1 MSLLN
6 ILNDDNDEH
15 DQPIKQSLYYS
26 DNDFIATLSN
36 SNNPVAILSLNCQ
49 SISSKFDDILIL
61 VEKVYQRNQNIDILC
76 IQESWLGEHS
86 HYSQYNIDG
95 YDMYYQSSVCSSH
108 TGLIIYVRSEYQVK
122 QLNLRNSSVL
132 WESLFLE
139 VTLADGKKIIIGD
152 IYRAPKEEV
161 NIITT
166 FIVELSHIS
175 TLLNRMKLPVYL
187 CGDYNINLLKM
198 HEKNSY
204 EEFFETML
212 VHSYLPNIT
221 LPTRLTDTSNT
232 LIDNVFANSAKFE
245 AVSGILINNISD
257 HQAIFTIITIPR
269 ERVIIH
275 TNISSN
281 NQTTY
286 TVKKLSS
293 GTKPKAIFTPP
304 NRKLDIDMFCED
316 VRINLVANTDNSF
329 DESDNYKGLV
339 KSIGDAQKKQIDSKR
354 FKYNK
359 YRHKKC
365 KWITFGL
372 LKSIEFRDNLYRE
385 LKKTPIDRDDYRNKK
400 INLRTYNRIINRSK
414 TYLKKRYYAE
424 KFHLFK
430 NNIKLTWRLIN
441 EVLENNPNKSISTKF
456 NINDKCITDQQEIGN
471 HFNSFFASIGTK
483 ISQQIKNHDQI
494 DHRQYLINRPVTTFH
509 FHEITTQDVM
519 CIISKLPNKKSTGY
533 DEISTETV
541 KILSAVISPTLSLI
555 INKCILNGTVPD
567 EMKVSKIKPLF
578 KKGDV
583 TLLNNYRPISLL
595 PCVSKIFERVLFN
608 QLYEYFER
616 NDLLTQH
623 QYGFRKNHST
633 EFAAMEL
640 IDRVAN
646 LLELGKIPFNLY
658 IDLSKAFD
666 VLNHDILLSKLEF
679 YGLNE
684 LTIKLIKNYLSNRS
698 QFCQYY
704 DASSDIVRTNIGVPQ
719 GSILGPLLFSI
730 YINDLVNTSDKF
742 NFLMYADDTTLTGS
756 VEDFLNGHSNESTE
770 DIITKELIK
779 ISTWMEVNKLLINES
794 KTKIMFFYMSPKCI
808 DALTIRMNGVEI
820 EVVDD
825 FNFLGITINKSLNW
839 KSHVNVSCNKVLK
852 YIAVIHR
859 TKKYLPFSVLQTMYK
874 SLILPIIYYG
884 LLLWGPHC
892 ERLFLLQKRI
902 MRVITNSKYIAHTDP
917 IFKTLNLLKL
927 PDLYRLQLYKLYYKI
942 KKQTVPAYFRHILT
956 EVVNPYN
963 TRNTFFKYPIARH
976 EYTRK
981 TCLYQVINYVNYPP
995 NNPLMKLRTDMS
1007 DTHSITGFALYHKN
1021 RTLESYS
1028 LHCRI
1033 IDCYVCRVCQ

>member
-1 MSLLN
+1 MLLN

-122 QLNLRNSSVL
+122 QLNIRNSSVL

-139 VTLADGKKIIIGD
+139 VTLTDGKKIIIGD

-166 FIVELSHIS
+166 FIVELSHIL

-257 HQAIFTIITIPR
+257 HQAIFTIITITR

-359 YRHKKC
+359 YRLKKC

-424 KFHLFK
+424 KFHQLK

-441 EVLENNPNKSISTKF
+441 EVLGNNPNKNISTKF
-456 NINDKCITDQQEIGN
+456 NINDKCITDQQEIAN

-483 ISQQIKNHDQI
+483 ISQQTKTHDQI

-509 FHEITTQDVM
+509 FHEITTQDIK

-533 DEISTETV
+533 DEISTETI

-567 EMKVSKIKPLF
+567 EMKVSKIKP
-578 KKGDV
+578 
-583 TLLNNYRPISLL
+583 
-595 PCVSKIFERVLFN
+595 
-608 QLYEYFER
+608 
-616 NDLLTQH
+616 
-623 QYGFRKNHST
+623 
-633 EFAAMEL
+633 
-640 IDRVAN
+640 
-646 LLELGKIPFNLY
+646 
-658 IDLSKAFD
+658 
-666 VLNHDILLSKLEF
+666 
-679 YGLNE
+679 
-684 LTIKLIKNYLSNRS
+684 S
-698 QFCQYY
+698 Q
-704 DASSDIVRTNIGVPQ
+704 
-719 GSILGPLLFSI
+719 
-730 YINDLVNTSDKF
+730 
-742 NFLMYADDTTLTGS
+742 
-756 VEDFLNGHSNESTE
+756 E
-770 DIITKELIK
+770 
-779 ISTWMEVNKLLINES
+779 
-794 KTKIMFFYMSPKCI
+794 
-808 DALTIRMNGVEI
+808 TIR
-820 EVVDD
+820 D
-825 FNFLGITINKSLNW
+825 
-839 KSHVNVSCNKVLK
+839 
-852 YIAVIHR
+852 
-859 TKKYLPFSVLQTMYK
+859 
-874 SLILPIIYYG
+874 
-884 LLLWGPHC
+884 
-892 ERLFLLQKRI
+892 
-902 MRVITNSKYIAHTDP
+902 
-917 IFKTLNLLKL
+917 
-927 PDLYRLQLYKLYYKI
+927 
-942 KKQTVPAYFRHILT
+942 
-956 EVVNPYN
+956 
-963 TRNTFFKYPIARH
+963 
-976 EYTRK
+976 
-981 TCLYQVINYVNYPP
+981 
-995 NNPLMKLRTDMS
+995 
-1007 DTHSITGFALYHKN
+1007 
-1021 RTLESYS
+1021 
-1028 LHCRI
+1028 
-1033 IDCYVCRVCQ
+1033 

>member
-1 MSLLN
+1 M
-6 ILNDDNDEH
+6 NDDNDEH
-15 DQPIKQSLYYS
+15 DQPIMQSLYYS

-139 VTLADGKKIIIGD
+139 VTLTDGKKIIIGD

-166 FIVELSHIS
+166 FIVELSHIL

-198 HEKNSY
+198 HEKNLY

-424 KFHLFK
+424 KFHQLK

-441 EVLENNPNKSISTKF
+441 EVLGNNPNKSISTKF
-456 NINDKCITDQQEIGN
+456 NINDKCITDQQEIAN

-483 ISQQIKNHDQI
+483 ISQQIKTHDQI

-509 FHEITTQDVM
+509 FHEITKQDVM
-519 CIISKLPNKKSTGY
+519 CIISKLQIKKAQDT
-533 DEISTETV
+533 
-541 KILSAVISPTLSLI
+541 
-555 INKCILNGTVPD
+555 
-567 EMKVSKIKPLF
+567 MKF
-578 KKGDV
+578 
-583 TLLNNYRPISLL
+583 
-595 PCVSKIFERVLFN
+595 
-608 QLYEYFER
+608 
-616 NDLLTQH
+616 
-623 QYGFRKNHST
+623 
-633 EFAAMEL
+633 
-640 IDRVAN
+640 
-646 LLELGKIPFNLY
+646 
-658 IDLSKAFD
+658 
-666 VLNHDILLSKLEF
+666 
-679 YGLNE
+679 
-684 LTIKLIKNYLSNRS
+684 
-698 QFCQYY
+698 
-704 DASSDIVRTNIGVPQ
+704 
-719 GSILGPLLFSI
+719 
-730 YINDLVNTSDKF
+730 
-742 NFLMYADDTTLTGS
+742 
-756 VEDFLNGHSNESTE
+756 
-770 DIITKELIK
+770 
-779 ISTWMEVNKLLINES
+779 
-794 KTKIMFFYMSPKCI
+794 
-808 DALTIRMNGVEI
+808 
-820 EVVDD
+820 
-825 FNFLGITINKSLNW
+825 
-839 KSHVNVSCNKVLK
+839 
-852 YIAVIHR
+852 
-859 TKKYLPFSVLQTMYK
+859 
-874 SLILPIIYYG
+874 
-884 LLLWGPHC
+884 
-892 ERLFLLQKRI
+892 LQKP
-902 MRVITNSKYIAHTDP
+902 SKYC
-917 IFKTLNLLKL
+917 
-927 PDLYRLQLYKLYYKI
+927 QL
-942 KKQTVPAYFRHILT
+942 
-956 EVVNPYN
+956 
-963 TRNTFFKYPIARH
+963 
-976 EYTRK
+976 
-981 TCLYQVINYVNYPP
+981 
-995 NNPLMKLRTDMS
+995 
-1007 DTHSITGFALYHKN
+1007 
-1021 RTLESYS
+1021 
-1028 LHCRI
+1028 
-1033 IDCYVCRVCQ
+1033 

>member
-1 MSLLN
+1 M
-6 ILNDDNDEH
+6 NDDNGEH

-49 SISSKFDDILIL
+49 SISSKFDDILIP
-61 VEKVYQRNQNIDILC
+61 VEKVYQQNQNIDILC
-76 IQESWLGEHS
+76 IQESWLGEHL

-132 WESLFLE
+132 WESLFIE

-152 IYRAPKEEV
+152 IYRAPREEV

-166 FIVELSHIS
+166 FIVELSHIL
-175 TLLNRMKLPVYL
+175 TLLNRMTLLVYL

-204 EEFFETML
+204 EIFFETML

-221 LPTRLTDTSNT
+221 LPTGLTDTSNT

-286 TVKKLSS
+286 TQKKLSS
-293 GTKPKAIFTPP
+293 ETKLKAIFTPP

-316 VRINLVANTDNSF
+316 VRINLVANTDNTF

-339 KSIGDAQKKQIDSKR
+339 KSIGDTQKNQIDSKR

-400 INLRTYNRIINRSK
+400 INLRIYNWIINRSK

-424 KFHLFK
+424 KFHQLK

-441 EVLENNPNKSISTKF
+441 EVLGNNPNKSISTKF
-456 NINDKCITDQQEIGN
+456 NINDKCITDQQEIAN
-471 HFNSFFASIGTK
+471 HFISFFASIGTK
-483 ISQQIKNHDQI
+483 ISQQINNHDQI
-494 DHRQYLINRPVTTFH
+494 DYRQYLISRPVTTFH

-533 DEISTETV
+533 DEISTETI

-567 EMKVSKIKPLF
+567 EMKVSKIKHLF
-578 KKGDV
+578 KNGDV
-583 TLLNNYRPISLL
+583 TLLNNYGPISLL

-608 QLYEYFER
+608 QLYEYFDR

-623 QYGFRKNHST
+623 QYGFCKNHST

-646 LLELGKIPFNLY
+646 LLELGKITFNLY

-679 YGLNE
+679 Y
-684 LTIKLIKNYLSNRS
+684 
-698 QFCQYY
+698 
-704 DASSDIVRTNIGVPQ
+704 V
-719 GSILGPLLFSI
+719 
-730 YINDLVNTSDKF
+730 
-742 NFLMYADDTTLTGS
+742 
-756 VEDFLNGHSNESTE
+756 
-770 DIITKELIK
+770 
-779 ISTWMEVNKLLINES
+779 
-794 KTKIMFFYMSPKCI
+794 
-808 DALTIRMNGVEI
+808 
-820 EVVDD
+820 
-825 FNFLGITINKSLNW
+825 
-839 KSHVNVSCNKVLK
+839 
-852 YIAVIHR
+852 
-859 TKKYLPFSVLQTMYK
+859 
-874 SLILPIIYYG
+874 
-884 LLLWGPHC
+884 
-892 ERLFLLQKRI
+892 
-902 MRVITNSKYIAHTDP
+902 
-917 IFKTLNLLKL
+917 
-927 PDLYRLQLYKLYYKI
+927 
-942 KKQTVPAYFRHILT
+942 
-956 EVVNPYN
+956 
-963 TRNTFFKYPIARH
+963 
-976 EYTRK
+976 
-981 TCLYQVINYVNYPP
+981 
-995 NNPLMKLRTDMS
+995 
-1007 DTHSITGFALYHKN
+1007 
-1021 RTLESYS
+1021 
-1028 LHCRI
+1028 
-1033 IDCYVCRVCQ
+1033 

>member
-1 MSLLN
+1 M
-6 ILNDDNDEH
+6 NDDNDEH

-152 IYRAPKEEV
+152 IYRAPREEV

-166 FIVELSHIS
+166 FIVELSHIL

-221 LPTRLTDTSNT
+221 LPTRRTDTSNT

-293 GTKPKAIFTPP
+293 GTKPKTIFTPP

-316 VRINLVANTDNSF
+316 VRINLVANTDNTF

-354 FKYNK
+354 FKYK
-359 YRHKKC
+359 HKKC

-424 KFHLFK
+424 KFHQLK

-441 EVLENNPNKSISTKF
+441 EVLGNNPNKSISTKF
-456 NINDKCITDQQEIGN
+456 NINDKCITDQQEIAN

-533 DEISTETV
+533 DEISTETI
-541 KILSAVISPTLSLI
+541 KILSAV
-555 INKCILNGTVPD
+555 K
-567 EMKVSKIKPLF
+567 
-578 KKGDV
+578 
-583 TLLNNYRPISLL
+583 
-595 PCVSKIFERVLFN
+595 
-608 QLYEYFER
+608 
-616 NDLLTQH
+616 
-623 QYGFRKNHST
+623 
-633 EFAAMEL
+633 
-640 IDRVAN
+640 
-646 LLELGKIPFNLY
+646 
-658 IDLSKAFD
+658 
-666 VLNHDILLSKLEF
+666 
-679 YGLNE
+679 
-684 LTIKLIKNYLSNRS
+684 
-698 QFCQYY
+698 
-704 DASSDIVRTNIGVPQ
+704 
-719 GSILGPLLFSI
+719 
-730 YINDLVNTSDKF
+730 
-742 NFLMYADDTTLTGS
+742 
-756 VEDFLNGHSNESTE
+756 
-770 DIITKELIK
+770 
-779 ISTWMEVNKLLINES
+779 
-794 KTKIMFFYMSPKCI
+794 
-808 DALTIRMNGVEI
+808 
-820 EVVDD
+820 
-825 FNFLGITINKSLNW
+825 
-839 KSHVNVSCNKVLK
+839 
-852 YIAVIHR
+852 
-859 TKKYLPFSVLQTMYK
+859 
-874 SLILPIIYYG
+874 
-884 LLLWGPHC
+884 
-892 ERLFLLQKRI
+892 
-902 MRVITNSKYIAHTDP
+902 
-917 IFKTLNLLKL
+917 
-927 PDLYRLQLYKLYYKI
+927 
-942 KKQTVPAYFRHILT
+942 
-956 EVVNPYN
+956 
-963 TRNTFFKYPIARH
+963 
-976 EYTRK
+976 
-981 TCLYQVINYVNYPP
+981 
-995 NNPLMKLRTDMS
+995 
-1007 DTHSITGFALYHKN
+1007 
-1021 RTLESYS
+1021 
-1028 LHCRI
+1028 
-1033 IDCYVCRVCQ
+1033 

>member
-1 MSLLN
+1 M
-6 ILNDDNDEH
+6 NDDNDEH

-152 IYRAPKEEV
+152 IYRAPREEV

-166 FIVELSHIS
+166 FIVELSHIL

-316 VRINLVANTDNSF
+316 VRINLVANTDNTF

-359 YRHKKC
+359 YKHKKC

-424 KFHLFK
+424 KFH
-430 NNIKLTWRLIN
+430 
-441 EVLENNPNKSISTKF
+441 
-456 NINDKCITDQQEIGN
+456 Q
-471 HFNSFFASIGTK
+471 A
-483 ISQQIKNHDQI
+483 
-494 DHRQYLINRPVTTFH
+494 
-509 FHEITTQDVM
+509 
-519 CIISKLPNKKSTGY
+519 
-533 DEISTETV
+533 
-541 KILSAVISPTLSLI
+541 
-555 INKCILNGTVPD
+555 
-567 EMKVSKIKPLF
+567 
-578 KKGDV
+578 
-583 TLLNNYRPISLL
+583 
-595 PCVSKIFERVLFN
+595 
-608 QLYEYFER
+608 
-616 NDLLTQH
+616 
-623 QYGFRKNHST
+623 
-633 EFAAMEL
+633 
-640 IDRVAN
+640 
-646 LLELGKIPFNLY
+646 
-658 IDLSKAFD
+658 
-666 VLNHDILLSKLEF
+666 
-679 YGLNE
+679 
-684 LTIKLIKNYLSNRS
+684 
-698 QFCQYY
+698 
-704 DASSDIVRTNIGVPQ
+704 
-719 GSILGPLLFSI
+719 
-730 YINDLVNTSDKF
+730 
-742 NFLMYADDTTLTGS
+742 
-756 VEDFLNGHSNESTE
+756 
-770 DIITKELIK
+770 
-779 ISTWMEVNKLLINES
+779 
-794 KTKIMFFYMSPKCI
+794 
-808 DALTIRMNGVEI
+808 
-820 EVVDD
+820 
-825 FNFLGITINKSLNW
+825 
-839 KSHVNVSCNKVLK
+839 
-852 YIAVIHR
+852 
-859 TKKYLPFSVLQTMYK
+859 
-874 SLILPIIYYG
+874 
-884 LLLWGPHC
+884 
-892 ERLFLLQKRI
+892 
-902 MRVITNSKYIAHTDP
+902 
-917 IFKTLNLLKL
+917 
-927 PDLYRLQLYKLYYKI
+927 
-942 KKQTVPAYFRHILT
+942 
-956 EVVNPYN
+956 
-963 TRNTFFKYPIARH
+963 
-976 EYTRK
+976 
-981 TCLYQVINYVNYPP
+981 
-995 NNPLMKLRTDMS
+995 
-1007 DTHSITGFALYHKN
+1007 
-1021 RTLESYS
+1021 
-1028 LHCRI
+1028 
-1033 IDCYVCRVCQ
+1033 

>member
-1 MSLLN
+1 M
-6 ILNDDNDEH
+6 NDDNDEH

-152 IYRAPKEEV
+152 IYRAPREEV

-166 FIVELSHIS
+166 FIVELSHIL

-232 LIDNVFANSAKFE
+232 LI
-245 AVSGILINNISD
+245 NNISD

-293 GTKPKAIFTPP
+293 GTKPKTIFTPP

-316 VRINLVANTDNSF
+316 VRINLVANTDNTF

-359 YRHKKC
+359 YKHKKC

-424 KFHLFK
+424 KFHQLK

-441 EVLENNPNKSISTKF
+441 EVLGNNPNKSISTKF
-456 NINDKCITDQQEIGN
+456 NINDKCITDQQEIAN

-533 DEISTETV
+533 DEISTETI

-608 QLYEYFER
+608 QLYEYFDR

-666 VLNHDILLSKLEF
+666 VLNHDILLSKLQF

-794 KTKIMFFYMSPKCI
+794 KTKIMFFYMPPKCI

-995 NNPLMKLRTDMS
+995 SNPLMKLRTDMS

>member
-1 MSLLN
+1 MLRLLMYLKSIFN
-6 ILNDDNDEH
+6 KIAKILFFTTILTTFYFEIAVKW
-15 DQPIKQSLYYS
+15 IKLR
-26 DNDFIATLSN
+26 NLE
-36 SNNPVAILSLNCQ
+36 
-49 SISSKFDDILIL
+49 KF
-61 VEKVYQRNQNIDILC
+61 
-76 IQESWLGEHS
+76 
-86 HYSQYNIDG
+86 
-95 YDMYYQSSVCSSH
+95 
-108 TGLIIYVRSEYQVK
+108 QVK

-152 IYRAPKEEV
+152 IYRAPREEV

-166 FIVELSHIS
+166 FIVELSHIL
-175 TLLNRMKLPVYL
+175 TLLNRIKLPVYL

-316 VRINLVANTDNSF
+316 VRINLVANTDNTF

-359 YRHKKC
+359 YKHKKC

-424 KFHLFK
+424 KFHQLK

-441 EVLENNPNKSISTKF
+441 EVLGNNPNKSISTKF
-456 NINDKCITDQQEIGN
+456 NINDKCITDQQEIAN

-533 DEISTETV
+533 DEISTETI

-608 QLYEYFER
+608 QLYEYFDR

-623 QYGFRKNHST
+623 QYRFRKNHST

-794 KTKIMFFYMSPKCI
+794 KTKIMFFYMPPKCI

-995 NNPLMKLRTDMS
+995 SNPLMKLRTDMS

-1021 RTLESYS
+1021 QTLESYS

>member
-1 MSLLN
+1 M
-6 ILNDDNDEH
+6 NDDNDEH
-15 DQPIKQSLYYS
+15 DQPIMQSLYYS

-61 VEKVYQRNQNIDILC
+61 LEKVYQRNQNIDILC

-166 FIVELSHIS
+166 FIVELSRI
-175 TLLNRMKLPVYL
+175 KLPVYL

-269 ERVIIH
+269 ERAIIH

-372 LKSIEFRDNLYRE
+372 LKLIEFRDNLYRE

-424 KFHLFK
+424 KFHQLK

-441 EVLENNPNKSISTKF
+441 EVLGNNPNKSISTKF
-456 NINDKCITDQQEIGN
+456 NINDKCITDQQEIAN

-483 ISQQIKNHDQI
+483 ISQQIKTHDQI
-494 DHRQYLINRPVTTFH
+494 YHRQYLINRPVTTFH
-509 FHEITTQDVM
+509 FHEITKQDVM

-533 DEISTETV
+533 DEISTETI

-684 LTIKLIKNYLSNRS
+684 LTIKFIKNYLSNKS

-779 ISTWMEVNKLLINES
+779 ISTWMEVN
-794 KTKIMFFYMSPKCI
+794 T
-808 DALTIRMNGVEI
+808 
-820 EVVDD
+820 VVY
-825 FNFLGITINKSLNW
+825 T
-839 KSHVNVSCNKVLK
+839 
-852 YIAVIHR
+852 
-859 TKKYLPFSVLQTMYK
+859 
-874 SLILPIIYYG
+874 
-884 LLLWGPHC
+884 
-892 ERLFLLQKRI
+892 
-902 MRVITNSKYIAHTDP
+902 
-917 IFKTLNLLKL
+917 
-927 PDLYRLQLYKLYYKI
+927 
-942 KKQTVPAYFRHILT
+942 
-956 EVVNPYN
+956 
-963 TRNTFFKYPIARH
+963 TF
-976 EYTRK
+976 
-981 TCLYQVINYVNYPP
+981 
-995 NNPLMKLRTDMS
+995 
-1007 DTHSITGFALYHKN
+1007 
-1021 RTLESYS
+1021 
-1028 LHCRI
+1028 
-1033 IDCYVCRVCQ
+1033 

>member
-1 MSLLN
+1 M
-6 ILNDDNDEH
+6 NDDNDEH
-15 DQPIKQSLYYS
+15 DQPIMQSLYYS

-76 IQESWLGEHS
+76 IQESWLDEHS

-139 VTLADGKKIIIGD
+139 VILTDGKKIIIGD

-166 FIVELSHIS
+166 FIVELSHIL
-175 TLLNRMKLPVYL
+175 TLG
-187 CGDYNINLLKM
+187 GDYNINLLKM

-221 LPTRLTDTSNT
+221 LPTRLIDTSNT

-257 HQAIFTIITIPR
+257 HQANFTIITIPR

-400 INLRTYNRIINRSK
+400 INLCTYNRIINRSK
-414 TYLKKRYYAE
+414 TYLKKWYYAE
-424 KFHLFK
+424 KFHQLK

-441 EVLENNPNKSISTKF
+441 EVLGNNPNKSISTKF
-456 NINDKCITDQQEIGN
+456 NINDKCITDQQEIAN

-483 ISQQIKNHDQI
+483 ISQQIKTHDQI
-494 DHRQYLINRPVTTFH
+494 DHREYLINRPVTTFH
-509 FHEITTQDVM
+509 FHEITKQDVM

-533 DEISTETV
+533 DEISTETI

-623 QYGFRKNHST
+623 QYGFCKNHST

-684 LTIKLIKNYLSNRS
+684 LTIKLI
-698 QFCQYY
+698 
-704 DASSDIVRTNIGVPQ
+704 
-719 GSILGPLLFSI
+719 
-730 YINDLVNTSDKF
+730 
-742 NFLMYADDTTLTGS
+742 
-756 VEDFLNGHSNESTE
+756 
-770 DIITKELIK
+770 
-779 ISTWMEVNKLLINES
+779 
-794 KTKIMFFYMSPKCI
+794 
-808 DALTIRMNGVEI
+808 
-820 EVVDD
+820 
-825 FNFLGITINKSLNW
+825 
-839 KSHVNVSCNKVLK
+839 
-852 YIAVIHR
+852 
-859 TKKYLPFSVLQTMYK
+859 
-874 SLILPIIYYG
+874 
-884 LLLWGPHC
+884 
-892 ERLFLLQKRI
+892 
-902 MRVITNSKYIAHTDP
+902 
-917 IFKTLNLLKL
+917 
-927 PDLYRLQLYKLYYKI
+927 
-942 KKQTVPAYFRHILT
+942 
-956 EVVNPYN
+956 
-963 TRNTFFKYPIARH
+963 
-976 EYTRK
+976 
-981 TCLYQVINYVNYPP
+981 
-995 NNPLMKLRTDMS
+995 
-1007 DTHSITGFALYHKN
+1007 
-1021 RTLESYS
+1021 
-1028 LHCRI
+1028 
-1033 IDCYVCRVCQ
+1033 

>member
-1 MSLLN
+1 
-6 ILNDDNDEH
+6 
-15 DQPIKQSLYYS
+15 
-26 DNDFIATLSN
+26 
-36 SNNPVAILSLNCQ
+36 
-49 SISSKFDDILIL
+49 
-61 VEKVYQRNQNIDILC
+61 
-76 IQESWLGEHS
+76 
-86 HYSQYNIDG
+86 
-95 YDMYYQSSVCSSH
+95 
-108 TGLIIYVRSEYQVK
+108 
-122 QLNLRNSSVL
+122 
-132 WESLFLE
+132 
-139 VTLADGKKIIIGD
+139 
-152 IYRAPKEEV
+152 
-161 NIITT
+161 
-166 FIVELSHIS
+166 
-175 TLLNRMKLPVYL
+175 
-187 CGDYNINLLKM
+187 
-198 HEKNSY
+198 
-204 EEFFETML
+204 ML

-275 TNISSN
+275 TYISSN

-293 GTKPKAIFTPP
+293 GTKPKTIFTPP

-316 VRINLVANTDNSF
+316 VRINLVANTDNTF

-354 FKYNK
+354 FKYSK
-359 YRHKKC
+359 YKHKKC

-424 KFHLFK
+424 KFHQLK
-430 NNIKLTWRLIN
+430 NTIKLTWRLIN
-441 EVLENNPNKSISTKF
+441 EVLGNNPNKSISTKF
-456 NINDKCITDQQEIGN
+456 NINDDCITDQQEIAN

-533 DEISTETV
+533 DEISTETI

-567 EMKVSKIKPLF
+567 EMNVSKIKPLF

-608 QLYEYFER
+608 QLYEYFDR

-658 IDLSKAFD
+658 IDLSKAFN
-666 VLNHDILLSKLEF
+666 VLNHDTLLSKLEF

-794 KTKIMFFYMSPKCI
+794 KTKIMFFYMPPKCI

-902 MRVITNSKYIAHTDP
+902 MRAITNSKYIAHTDP

-927 PDLYRLQLYKLYYKI
+927 PDLYRLQLYK
-942 KKQTVPAYFRHILT
+942 HILQNKET
-956 EVVNPYN
+956 NC
-963 TRNTFFKYPIARH
+963 T
-976 EYTRK
+976 
-981 TCLYQVINYVNYPP
+981 
-995 NNPLMKLRTDMS
+995 
-1007 DTHSITGFALYHKN
+1007 SIFQTYFN
-1021 RTLESYS
+1021 
-1028 LHCRI
+1028 
-1033 IDCYVCRVCQ
+1033 

>member
-1 MSLLN
+1 M
-6 ILNDDNDEH
+6 NDDNDEH

-61 VEKVYQRNQNIDILC
+61 VEKVYQRNQNIDMLC

-152 IYRAPKEEV
+152 IYRAPREEV

-166 FIVELSHIS
+166 FIVELSHIW
-175 TLLNRMKLPVYL
+175 TLLNRMKLPVDL

-204 EEFFETML
+204 KEFFETML

-232 LIDNVFANSAKFE
+232 LVDNVFANSAKFE

-316 VRINLVANTDNSF
+316 VRINLVANTDNTF

-359 YRHKKC
+359 YKHKKC

-385 LKKTPIDRDDYRNKK
+385 LKKTPIDRDNYRNKK
-400 INLRTYNRIINRSK
+400 INLRTYNLIINHSK

-424 KFHLFK
+424 KFHQFK

-441 EVLENNPNKSISTKF
+441 EVLGNNPNKSISTKF
-456 NINDKCITDQQEIGN
+456 NINDKCITDQQEIAN

-533 DEISTETV
+533 DEISTETI

-555 INKCILNGTVPD
+555 INK
-567 EMKVSKIKPLF
+567 
-578 KKGDV
+578 
-583 TLLNNYRPISLL
+583 
-595 PCVSKIFERVLFN
+595 
-608 QLYEYFER
+608 
-616 NDLLTQH
+616 
-623 QYGFRKNHST
+623 
-633 EFAAMEL
+633 
-640 IDRVAN
+640 
-646 LLELGKIPFNLY
+646 
-658 IDLSKAFD
+658 
-666 VLNHDILLSKLEF
+666 
-679 YGLNE
+679 
-684 LTIKLIKNYLSNRS
+684 
-698 QFCQYY
+698 
-704 DASSDIVRTNIGVPQ
+704 
-719 GSILGPLLFSI
+719 
-730 YINDLVNTSDKF
+730 
-742 NFLMYADDTTLTGS
+742 
-756 VEDFLNGHSNESTE
+756 
-770 DIITKELIK
+770 
-779 ISTWMEVNKLLINES
+779 
-794 KTKIMFFYMSPKCI
+794 
-808 DALTIRMNGVEI
+808 
-820 EVVDD
+820 
-825 FNFLGITINKSLNW
+825 
-839 KSHVNVSCNKVLK
+839 
-852 YIAVIHR
+852 
-859 TKKYLPFSVLQTMYK
+859 
-874 SLILPIIYYG
+874 
-884 LLLWGPHC
+884 
-892 ERLFLLQKRI
+892 
-902 MRVITNSKYIAHTDP
+902 
-917 IFKTLNLLKL
+917 
-927 PDLYRLQLYKLYYKI
+927 
-942 KKQTVPAYFRHILT
+942 
-956 EVVNPYN
+956 
-963 TRNTFFKYPIARH
+963 
-976 EYTRK
+976 
-981 TCLYQVINYVNYPP
+981 
-995 NNPLMKLRTDMS
+995 
-1007 DTHSITGFALYHKN
+1007 
-1021 RTLESYS
+1021 
-1028 LHCRI
+1028 
-1033 IDCYVCRVCQ
+1033 

>member
-1 MSLLN
+1 MFQILVFKPN
-6 ILNDDNDEH
+6 ILLLLLEISNPDNPKSTFTVGNFYRPPH
-15 DQPIKQSLYYS
+15 IAVAQLTS
-26 DNDFIATLSN
+26 FIDYFAEKLAHFNTRE
-36 SNNPVAILSLNCQ
+36 
-49 SISSKFDDILIL
+49 KFYI
-61 VEKVYQRNQNIDILC
+61 
-76 IQESWLGEHS
+76 
-86 HYSQYNIDG
+86 
-95 YDMYYQSSVCSSH
+95 
-108 TGLIIYVRSEYQVK
+108 
-122 QLNLRNSSVL
+122 
-132 WESLFLE
+132 
-139 VTLADGKKIIIGD
+139 
-152 IYRAPKEEV
+152 
-161 NIITT
+161 
-166 FIVELSHIS
+166 
-175 TLLNRMKLPVYL
+175 
-187 CGDYNINLLKM
+187 CGDFNINLLSLSSNE
-198 HEKNSY
+198 HVRNY
-204 EEFFETML
+204 FEGIL
-212 VHSYLPNIT
+212 SSGFLPIIT
-221 LPTRLTDTSNT
+221 LPTRLSVNST
-232 LIDNVFANSAKFE
+232 LIDN
-245 AVSGILINNISD
+245 
-257 HQAIFTIITIPR
+257 IFL
-269 ERVIIH
+269 
-275 TNISSN
+275 N
-281 NQTTY
+281 
-286 TVKKLSS
+286 
-293 GTKPKAIFTPP
+293 
-304 NRKLDIDMFCED
+304 
-316 VRINLVANTDNSF
+316 
-329 DESDNYKGLV
+329 
-339 KSIGDAQKKQIDSKR
+339 KQE
-354 FKYNK
+354 
-359 YRHKKC
+359 H
-365 KWITFGL
+365 L
-372 LKSIEFRDNLYRE
+372 
-385 LKKTPIDRDDYRNKK
+385 
-400 INLRTYNRIINRSK
+400 NRIINRSK
-414 TYLKKRYYAE
+414 TYLKKRYYTE
-424 KFHLFK
+424 KFHQLK
-430 NNIKLTWRLIN
+430 NNIKLTWCLIN
-441 EVLENNPNKSISTKF
+441 EVLGNNPNKSISTKF
-456 NINDKCITDQQEIGN
+456 NINDKCKTDQQEIAN

-533 DEISTETV
+533 DEISAETI

-595 PCVSKIFERVLFN
+595 PCVSKFFERVLFN
-608 QLYEYFER
+608 QLYEYFDR

-646 LLELGKIPFNLY
+646 LLELGKIPCNLY

-684 LTIKLIKNYLSNRS
+684 LIIKLTKNYLSNRS
-698 QFCQYY
+698 QFCHYY

-794 KTKIMFFYMSPKCI
+794 KTKIMFFYMPPKCI

-839 KSHVNVSCNKVLK
+839 KSHVNVSCTKVLK

-917 IFKTLNLLKL
+917 IFKTLKGQTRPVLL
-927 PDLYRLQLYKLYYKI
+927 
-942 KKQTVPAYFRHILT
+942 
-956 EVVNPYN
+956 
-963 TRNTFFKYPIARH
+963 
-976 EYTRK
+976 
-981 TCLYQVINYVNYPP
+981 
-995 NNPLMKLRTDMS
+995 
-1007 DTHSITGFALYHKN
+1007 
-1021 RTLESYS
+1021 
-1028 LHCRI
+1028 
-1033 IDCYVCRVCQ
+1033 

>member
-1 MSLLN
+1 M
-6 ILNDDNDEH
+6 NDENDEH
-15 DQPIKQSLYYS
+15 DQPIMQSLYYS

-139 VTLADGKKIIIGD
+139 VTLTDGKKIIIGD

-166 FIVELSHIS
+166 FIVELSHIL
-175 TLLNRMKLPVYL
+175 TILNRMKLPVYL

-424 KFHLFK
+424 KFHQLK

-441 EVLENNPNKSISTKF
+441 EVLGNNPNKSISTKF
-456 NINDKCITDQQEIGN
+456 NINDKCITDQQEIAN

-483 ISQQIKNHDQI
+483 ISQQIKTHDQI
-494 DHRQYLINRPVTTFH
+494 DHRH
-509 FHEITTQDVM
+509 
-519 CIISKLPNKKSTGY
+519 
-533 DEISTETV
+533 
-541 KILSAVISPTLSLI
+541 
-555 INKCILNGTVPD
+555 
-567 EMKVSKIKPLF
+567 
-578 KKGDV
+578 
-583 TLLNNYRPISLL
+583 
-595 PCVSKIFERVLFN
+595 
-608 QLYEYFER
+608 
-616 NDLLTQH
+616 
-623 QYGFRKNHST
+623 
-633 EFAAMEL
+633 
-640 IDRVAN
+640 
-646 LLELGKIPFNLY
+646 
-658 IDLSKAFD
+658 
-666 VLNHDILLSKLEF
+666 
-679 YGLNE
+679 
-684 LTIKLIKNYLSNRS
+684 
-698 QFCQYY
+698 Y

-794 KTKIMFFYMSPKCI
+794 KTKIMFFYMPPKCI

-859 TKKYLPFSVLQTMYK
+859 TKKCLPFSVLQTMYK

-995 NNPLMKLRTDMS
+995 SNPLMKLRTDMS

>member
-1 MSLLN
+1 
-6 ILNDDNDEH
+6 
-15 DQPIKQSLYYS
+15 
-26 DNDFIATLSN
+26 
-36 SNNPVAILSLNCQ
+36 
-49 SISSKFDDILIL
+49 
-61 VEKVYQRNQNIDILC
+61 
-76 IQESWLGEHS
+76 
-86 HYSQYNIDG
+86 
-95 YDMYYQSSVCSSH
+95 
-108 TGLIIYVRSEYQVK
+108 
-122 QLNLRNSSVL
+122 
-132 WESLFLE
+132 
-139 VTLADGKKIIIGD
+139 
-152 IYRAPKEEV
+152 
-161 NIITT
+161 
-166 FIVELSHIS
+166 
-175 TLLNRMKLPVYL
+175 MKLPVYL

-221 LPTRLTDTSNT
+221 LPTRLTDTRY

-286 TVKKLSS
+286 TVKMLSS

-316 VRINLVANTDNSF
+316 VRINLVANTDNTF

-385 LKKTPIDRDDYRNKK
+385 LKKTPIDMDDYRNKK
-400 INLRTYNRIINRSK
+400 INFRTYNRIINRSK

-424 KFHLFK
+424 KFHQLK
-430 NNIKLTWRLIN
+430 NNIKLTWSLIN
-441 EVLENNPNKSISTKF
+441 EVLGNNPNKSISTKF
-456 NINDKCITDQQEIGN
+456 NINDKCITDQQEIAN

-494 DHRQYLINRPVTTFH
+494 DHRQYLINRPVTTFY

-533 DEISTETV
+533 DEISTETI
-541 KILSAVISPTLSLI
+541 KILSAVISPTLFLI

-578 KKGDV
+578 KKGDA
-583 TLLNNYRPISLL
+583 TLLNNHRPISLL

-608 QLYEYFER
+608 QLYEYFDR

-658 IDLSKAFD
+658 VDLSKAFD

-684 LTIKLIKNYLSNRS
+684 LTIKLIKIYLSNRS

-794 KTKIMFFYMSPKCI
+794 KTKIMFFYMPPKCI

-825 FNFLGITINKSLNW
+825 FNFLGITINQSLNW

-874 SLILPIIYYG
+874 SLILPIMYYG

-942 KKQTVPAYFRHILT
+942 KEQTVPAYFRHILT

-981 TCLYQVINYVNYPP
+981 
-995 NNPLMKLRTDMS
+995 
-1007 DTHSITGFALYHKN
+1007 
-1021 RTLESYS
+1021 
-1028 LHCRI
+1028 
-1033 IDCYVCRVCQ
+1033 RVCIK

>member
-1 MSLLN
+1 M
-6 ILNDDNDEH
+6 
-15 DQPIKQSLYYS
+15 
-26 DNDFIATLSN
+26 
-36 SNNPVAILSLNCQ
+36 
-49 SISSKFDDILIL
+49 
-61 VEKVYQRNQNIDILC
+61 C
-76 IQESWLGEHS
+76 IQQSWLGEHS
-86 HYSQYNIDG
+86 HYSQYNIDS
-95 YDMYYQSSVCSSH
+95 YDMYYQQAVSSSH
-108 TGLIIYVRSEYQVK
+108 TGLIIYVKSEYQVK
-122 QLNLRNSSVL
+122 QLNLRNSSIL

-152 IYRAPKEEV
+152 IYRAPREEV
-161 NIITT
+161 NIITM
-166 FIVELSHIS
+166 FIVELSHIL

-232 LIDNVFANSAKFE
+232 LIDNAFANSAKFE

-257 HQAIFTIITIPR
+257 HQAIFTIITIPT

-281 NQTTY
+281 NQATY

-293 GTKPKAIFTPP
+293 GTKLKAIFTPP

-316 VRINLVANTDNSF
+316 VRINLVANTDNTF
-329 DESDNYKGLV
+329 DDSDNYKGLV

-354 FKYNK
+354 FKYDK

-385 LKKTPIDRDDYRNKK
+385 LKNTPIDRDDYKNKM

-414 TYLKKRYYAE
+414 TYLKKRYCAE
-424 KFHLFK
+424 KFHQLK

-441 EVLENNPNKSISTKF
+441 EVLGNNPNKSISTKF
-456 NINDKCITDQQEIGN
+456 NINDKCITDQQEIAN

-494 DHRQYLINRPVTTFH
+494 DHRQYLINRPVTAFH

-533 DEISTETV
+533 DKISAETI
-541 KILSAVISPTLSLI
+541 KILSAVLSPTLPL
-555 INKCILNGTVPD
+555 NKCILNGTVPD
-567 EMKVSKIKPLF
+567 ETKVSKIKPLF

-583 TLLNNYRPISLL
+583 TLLNNYRQISLL

-608 QLYEYFER
+608 QLYEYFDR

-633 EFAAMEL
+633 EFAAMEY

-719 GSILGPLLFSI
+719 GSILFSI

-794 KTKIMFFYMSPKCI
+794 RTKIMFFYMPPKCI

-825 FNFLGITINKSLNW
+825 FNLLGITINKSLNW

-859 TKKYLPFSVLQTMYK
+859 TKKYLPFFS
-874 SLILPIIYYG
+874 
-884 LLLWGPHC
+884 
-892 ERLFLLQKRI
+892 
-902 MRVITNSKYIAHTDP
+902 IA
-917 IFKTLNLLKL
+917 
-927 PDLYRLQLYKLYYKI
+927 
-942 KKQTVPAYFRHILT
+942 
-956 EVVNPYN
+956 
-963 TRNTFFKYPIARH
+963 
-976 EYTRK
+976 
-981 TCLYQVINYVNYPP
+981 
-995 NNPLMKLRTDMS
+995 NNVQ
-1007 DTHSITGFALYHKN
+1007 
-1021 RTLESYS
+1021 
-1028 LHCRI
+1028 I
-1033 IDCYVCRVCQ
+1033 IDTSNYILWAIFVGAAL

>member
-1 MSLLN
+1 M
-6 ILNDDNDEH
+6 NDDNDEH

-76 IQESWLGEHS
+76 IQESWLSEHS

-152 IYRAPKEEV
+152 IYRAPREEV

-166 FIVELSHIS
+166 FIVELSHIL
-175 TLLNRMKLPVYL
+175 TLLNRMKLSVYL

-198 HEKNSY
+198 HGKNLY

-212 VHSYLPNIT
+212 VHSNLPNIT

-286 TVKKLSS
+286 TVKKL
-293 GTKPKAIFTPP
+293 AIFTPP

-424 KFHLFK
+424 KFHQII

-441 EVLENNPNKSISTKF
+441 EVLGNNPNKSISTKF
-456 NINDKCITDQQEIGN
+456 NINDKCITDQQEIAN

-533 DEISTETV
+533 DEISTETI

-567 EMKVSKIKPLF
+567 ESF
-578 KKGDV
+578 K
-583 TLLNNYRPISLL
+583 N
-595 PCVSKIFERVLFN
+595 
-608 QLYEYFER
+608 
-616 NDLLTQH
+616 
-623 QYGFRKNHST
+623 
-633 EFAAMEL
+633 
-640 IDRVAN
+640 
-646 LLELGKIPFNLY
+646 
-658 IDLSKAFD
+658 
-666 VLNHDILLSKLEF
+666 
-679 YGLNE
+679 
-684 LTIKLIKNYLSNRS
+684 
-698 QFCQYY
+698 
-704 DASSDIVRTNIGVPQ
+704 
-719 GSILGPLLFSI
+719 
-730 YINDLVNTSDKF
+730 
-742 NFLMYADDTTLTGS
+742 
-756 VEDFLNGHSNESTE
+756 
-770 DIITKELIK
+770 
-779 ISTWMEVNKLLINES
+779 
-794 KTKIMFFYMSPKCI
+794 
-808 DALTIRMNGVEI
+808 
-820 EVVDD
+820 
-825 FNFLGITINKSLNW
+825 
-839 KSHVNVSCNKVLK
+839 
-852 YIAVIHR
+852 
-859 TKKYLPFSVLQTMYK
+859 
-874 SLILPIIYYG
+874 
-884 LLLWGPHC
+884 
-892 ERLFLLQKRI
+892 
-902 MRVITNSKYIAHTDP
+902 
-917 IFKTLNLLKL
+917 
-927 PDLYRLQLYKLYYKI
+927 
-942 KKQTVPAYFRHILT
+942 
-956 EVVNPYN
+956 
-963 TRNTFFKYPIARH
+963 
-976 EYTRK
+976 
-981 TCLYQVINYVNYPP
+981 
-995 NNPLMKLRTDMS
+995 
-1007 DTHSITGFALYHKN
+1007 
-1021 RTLESYS
+1021 
-1028 LHCRI
+1028 
-1033 IDCYVCRVCQ
+1033 

>member
-1 MSLLN
+1 
-6 ILNDDNDEH
+6 
-15 DQPIKQSLYYS
+15 
-26 DNDFIATLSN
+26 
-36 SNNPVAILSLNCQ
+36 
-49 SISSKFDDILIL
+49 
-61 VEKVYQRNQNIDILC
+61 
-76 IQESWLGEHS
+76 
-86 HYSQYNIDG
+86 
-95 YDMYYQSSVCSSH
+95 
-108 TGLIIYVRSEYQVK
+108 
-122 QLNLRNSSVL
+122 
-132 WESLFLE
+132 
-139 VTLADGKKIIIGD
+139 
-152 IYRAPKEEV
+152 
-161 NIITT
+161 
-166 FIVELSHIS
+166 
-175 TLLNRMKLPVYL
+175 MKLPVYL

-245 AVSGILINNISD
+245 AVSGILTNNISD

-281 NQTTY
+281 NQATY

-316 VRINLVANTDNSF
+316 VRINLVANTDNTF

-424 KFHLFK
+424 KFHQLK

-441 EVLENNPNKSISTKF
+441 EVLGNNPNKSISAKF
-456 NINDKCITDQQEIGN
+456 NINDKCITNQQEIAN

-494 DHRQYLINRPVTTFH
+494 DHRQYLINRPVTTFY

-533 DEISTETV
+533 DEISTETI

-578 KKGDV
+578 KKGNV

-608 QLYEYFER
+608 QLYEYFDR
-616 NDLLTQH
+616 NDLLTQQ

-658 IDLSKAFD
+658 IELSKAFD
-666 VLNHDILLSKLEF
+666 VLNHDKLEF
-679 YGLNE
+679 YGLND

-704 DASSDIVRTNIGVPQ
+704 DASSDIVLTNIGVPQ

-794 KTKIMFFYMSPKCI
+794 KTKIMFFYMPPKCI

-852 YIAVIHR
+852 YIAVIQE
-859 TKKYLPFSVLQTMYK
+859 LK
-874 SLILPIIYYG
+874 SIF
-884 LLLWGPHC
+884 
-892 ERLFLLQKRI
+892 LFQYCKQC
-902 MRVITNSKYIAHTDP
+902 TNH
-917 IFKTLNLLKL
+917 
-927 PDLYRLQLYKLYYKI
+927 
-942 KKQTVPAYFRHILT
+942 
-956 EVVNPYN
+956 
-963 TRNTFFKYPIARH
+963 
-976 EYTRK
+976 
-981 TCLYQVINYVNYPP
+981 
-995 NNPLMKLRTDMS
+995 
-1007 DTHSITGFALYHKN
+1007 
-1021 RTLESYS
+1021 
-1028 LHCRI
+1028 
-1033 IDCYVCRVCQ
+1033 

>member
-1 MSLLN
+1 M
-6 ILNDDNDEH
+6 NDDNDEH

-61 VEKVYQRNQNIDILC
+61 VEKVYQRNQNTDILC

-152 IYRAPKEEV
+152 IYRAPREEV

-166 FIVELSHIS
+166 FIVELSHIL

-257 HQAIFTIITIPR
+257 HQAIFTIITIPT

-316 VRINLVANTDNSF
+316 VRINLVANTDNTF

-354 FKYNK
+354 FKHNK
-359 YRHKKC
+359 YKHKKC

-372 LKSIEFRDNLYRE
+372 LKSIEFRDNLHRE

-424 KFHLFK
+424 KFHQLK

-441 EVLENNPNKSISTKF
+441 EVLGNNPNKSISTKF
-456 NINDKCITDQQEIGN
+456 NINDKCITDQQEIAN

-533 DEISTETV
+533 DEISTKTI

-555 INKCILNGTVPD
+555 INKCILHGTVPD

-608 QLYEYFER
+608 QLYEYFDR

-704 DASSDIVRTNIGVPQ
+704 DANSDIVRTNIGVPQ

-770 DIITKELIK
+770 DIVTKELIK

-794 KTKIMFFYMSPKCI
+794 KTKIMFFHMPPKCI

-884 LLLWGPHC
+884 LLL
-892 ERLFLLQKRI
+892 
-902 MRVITNSKYIAHTDP
+902 
-917 IFKTLNLLKL
+917 
-927 PDLYRLQLYKLYYKI
+927 
-942 KKQTVPAYFRHILT
+942 
-956 EVVNPYN
+956 
-963 TRNTFFKYPIARH
+963 
-976 EYTRK
+976 
-981 TCLYQVINYVNYPP
+981 
-995 NNPLMKLRTDMS
+995 
-1007 DTHSITGFALYHKN
+1007 
-1021 RTLESYS
+1021 
-1028 LHCRI
+1028 
-1033 IDCYVCRVCQ
+1033 

>member
-1 MSLLN
+1 M
-6 ILNDDNDEH
+6 NDDNDEH

-152 IYRAPKEEV
+152 IYRAPREEV

-166 FIVELSHIS
+166 FIVELSHIL
-175 TLLNRMKLPVYL
+175 TLLNRMKLSVYL

-329 DESDNYKGLV
+329 DESDNYKRLV

-385 LKKTPIDRDDYRNKK
+385 LKKTPIDKDDYRNKK

-424 KFHLFK
+424 KFHQLK

-441 EVLENNPNKSISTKF
+441 EVLGNNPNKSISTKF
-456 NINDKCITDQQEIGN
+456 NINDKCITDQQKIAN

-533 DEISTETV
+533 DEISTETI

-608 QLYEYFER
+608 QLYEYFDR

-666 VLNHDILLSKLEF
+666 VLNHEILLSKLEF

-756 VEDFLNGHSNESTE
+756 IEDFLNGHSNESTE
-770 DIITKELIK
+770 NIITKELIK

-794 KTKIMFFYMSPKCI
+794 KTKIMFFYMPPKCI

-839 KSHVNVSCNKVLK
+839 KSHVNVSCNKVFK

-927 PDLYRLQLYKLYYKI
+927 PDLYRLPG
-942 KKQTVPAYFRHILT
+942 KKW
-956 EVVNPYN
+956 
-963 TRNTFFKYPIARH
+963 
-976 EYTRK
+976 
-981 TCLYQVINYVNYPP
+981 YVEIVRISCD
-995 NNPLMKLRTDMS
+995 L
-1007 DTHSITGFALYHKN
+1007 
-1021 RTLESYS
+1021 S
-1028 LHCRI
+1028 LHAMCVFRARLSNQNSRKQNQILLAHYSHI
-1033 IDCYVCRVCQ
+1033 IRMFGQH

>member
-1 MSLLN
+1 M
-6 ILNDDNDEH
+6 NDDNDEH
-15 DQPIKQSLYYS
+15 DQPIMQSLYYS

-122 QLNLRNSSVL
+122 QLNLRNISVL

-139 VTLADGKKIIIGD
+139 VTLTDGKKIIIGD

-166 FIVELSHIS
+166 FIVELSHIL

-424 KFHLFK
+424 KFHQLK

-441 EVLENNPNKSISTKF
+441 EVLGNNPNKSISTKF
-456 NINDKCITDQQEIGN
+456 NINDKCITDQQEIAN

-483 ISQQIKNHDQI
+483 ISQQIKTHDQI

-509 FHEITTQDVM
+509 FHEITKQDVM
-519 CIISKLPNKKSTGY
+519 CIISKLQIKKAQDT
-533 DEISTETV
+533 
-541 KILSAVISPTLSLI
+541 
-555 INKCILNGTVPD
+555 
-567 EMKVSKIKPLF
+567 MKF
-578 KKGDV
+578 
-583 TLLNNYRPISLL
+583 
-595 PCVSKIFERVLFN
+595 
-608 QLYEYFER
+608 
-616 NDLLTQH
+616 
-623 QYGFRKNHST
+623 
-633 EFAAMEL
+633 
-640 IDRVAN
+640 
-646 LLELGKIPFNLY
+646 
-658 IDLSKAFD
+658 
-666 VLNHDILLSKLEF
+666 
-679 YGLNE
+679 
-684 LTIKLIKNYLSNRS
+684 
-698 QFCQYY
+698 
-704 DASSDIVRTNIGVPQ
+704 
-719 GSILGPLLFSI
+719 
-730 YINDLVNTSDKF
+730 
-742 NFLMYADDTTLTGS
+742 
-756 VEDFLNGHSNESTE
+756 
-770 DIITKELIK
+770 
-779 ISTWMEVNKLLINES
+779 
-794 KTKIMFFYMSPKCI
+794 
-808 DALTIRMNGVEI
+808 
-820 EVVDD
+820 
-825 FNFLGITINKSLNW
+825 
-839 KSHVNVSCNKVLK
+839 
-852 YIAVIHR
+852 
-859 TKKYLPFSVLQTMYK
+859 
-874 SLILPIIYYG
+874 
-884 LLLWGPHC
+884 
-892 ERLFLLQKRI
+892 LQKP
-902 MRVITNSKYIAHTDP
+902 SKYC
-917 IFKTLNLLKL
+917 
-927 PDLYRLQLYKLYYKI
+927 QL
-942 KKQTVPAYFRHILT
+942 
-956 EVVNPYN
+956 
-963 TRNTFFKYPIARH
+963 
-976 EYTRK
+976 
-981 TCLYQVINYVNYPP
+981 
-995 NNPLMKLRTDMS
+995 
-1007 DTHSITGFALYHKN
+1007 
-1021 RTLESYS
+1021 
-1028 LHCRI
+1028 
-1033 IDCYVCRVCQ
+1033 

>member
-1 MSLLN
+1 M
-6 ILNDDNDEH
+6 
-15 DQPIKQSLYYS
+15 
-26 DNDFIATLSN
+26 
-36 SNNPVAILSLNCQ
+36 
-49 SISSKFDDILIL
+49 
-61 VEKVYQRNQNIDILC
+61 C

-152 IYRAPKEEV
+152 IYRAPREEV

-166 FIVELSHIS
+166 FIVELSHIL
-175 TLLNRMKLPVYL
+175 TLLNQMKLPVYL

-204 EEFFETML
+204 KEFFKTML

-354 FKYNK
+354 FKCNK

-365 KWITFGL
+365 KWITFEL

-424 KFHLFK
+424 KFHQLK

-441 EVLENNPNKSISTKF
+441 EVLGNNPNKSISTKF
-456 NINDKCITDQQEIGN
+456 NINDKCITDQQEIAN
-471 HFNSFFASIGTK
+471 HFNLFFASIGTK

-533 DEISTETV
+533 DEISTETI

-608 QLYEYFER
+608 QLYEYFDR

-646 LLELGKIPFNLY
+646 LLELGKITFNLY

-666 VLNHDILLSKLEF
+666 VLNHEILLSKLEF

-770 DIITKELIK
+770 NIITKELIK

-794 KTKIMFFYMSPKCI
+794 KTKIMFFYMPPKCI

-825 FNFLGITINKSLNW
+825 FNFLGITINKSLKW

-981 TCLYQVINYVNYPP
+981 TSLYQVINYVNYPP
-995 NNPLMKLRTDMS
+995 SNPLMKLQTDMS
-1007 DTHSITGFALYHKN
+1007 DTHSITDSDSDILFDITHGNL
-1021 RTLESYS
+1021 
-1028 LHCRI
+1028 
-1033 IDCYVCRVCQ
+1033 

>member
-1 MSLLN
+1 M
-6 ILNDDNDEH
+6 NDDNDEH

-152 IYRAPKEEV
+152 IYRAPREEV

-166 FIVELSHIS
+166 FIVELSHIL

-275 TNISSN
+275 TKISSN

-293 GTKPKAIFTPP
+293 GTKPKTIFTPP

-316 VRINLVANTDNSF
+316 VRINLVANTDNTF

-359 YRHKKC
+359 YKHKKC

-400 INLRTYNRIINRSK
+400 INLRTYNRVINRSK

-424 KFHLFK
+424 KFHQLK

-441 EVLENNPNKSISTKF
+441 EVLGNNPNKSISTKF
-456 NINDKCITDQQEIGN
+456 NINDKCITDQQEIAN

-519 CIISKLPNKKSTGY
+519 CIISQLPNKKSTGY
-533 DEISTETV
+533 YEISTETI

-567 EMKVSKIKPLF
+567 EMKVF
-578 KKGDV
+578 K
-583 TLLNNYRPISLL
+583 N
-595 PCVSKIFERVLFN
+595 
-608 QLYEYFER
+608 
-616 NDLLTQH
+616 
-623 QYGFRKNHST
+623 
-633 EFAAMEL
+633 
-640 IDRVAN
+640 
-646 LLELGKIPFNLY
+646 
-658 IDLSKAFD
+658 
-666 VLNHDILLSKLEF
+666 
-679 YGLNE
+679 
-684 LTIKLIKNYLSNRS
+684 
-698 QFCQYY
+698 
-704 DASSDIVRTNIGVPQ
+704 
-719 GSILGPLLFSI
+719 
-730 YINDLVNTSDKF
+730 
-742 NFLMYADDTTLTGS
+742 
-756 VEDFLNGHSNESTE
+756 
-770 DIITKELIK
+770 
-779 ISTWMEVNKLLINES
+779 
-794 KTKIMFFYMSPKCI
+794 
-808 DALTIRMNGVEI
+808 
-820 EVVDD
+820 
-825 FNFLGITINKSLNW
+825 
-839 KSHVNVSCNKVLK
+839 
-852 YIAVIHR
+852 
-859 TKKYLPFSVLQTMYK
+859 
-874 SLILPIIYYG
+874 
-884 LLLWGPHC
+884 
-892 ERLFLLQKRI
+892 
-902 MRVITNSKYIAHTDP
+902 
-917 IFKTLNLLKL
+917 
-927 PDLYRLQLYKLYYKI
+927 
-942 KKQTVPAYFRHILT
+942 
-956 EVVNPYN
+956 
-963 TRNTFFKYPIARH
+963 
-976 EYTRK
+976 
-981 TCLYQVINYVNYPP
+981 
-995 NNPLMKLRTDMS
+995 
-1007 DTHSITGFALYHKN
+1007 
-1021 RTLESYS
+1021 
-1028 LHCRI
+1028 
-1033 IDCYVCRVCQ
+1033 

>member
-1 MSLLN
+1 MGASNIVADDLSLLN

-139 VTLADGKKIIIGD
+139 VTLADGKNIIIGD
-152 IYRAPKEEV
+152 IYRAPREEV

-166 FIVELSHIS
+166 FIVELSHIL

-293 GTKPKAIFTPP
+293 GTKPKTIFTPP

-316 VRINLVANTDNSF
+316 VRRNLVANTDNTF
-329 DESDNYKGLV
+329 DESNNYKGLV

-359 YRHKKC
+359 YKHKKC

-424 KFHLFK
+424 KFHQLK

-441 EVLENNPNKSISTKF
+441 QVLGNNPNKSISTKF
-456 NINDKCITDQQEIGN
+456 NINDKCITDQQEIAN

-533 DEISTETV
+533 DEISTETI

-555 INKCILNGTVPD
+555 INKCILNRTVPD

-608 QLYEYFER
+608 QLYEYFDR

-779 ISTWMEVNKLLINES
+779 IST
-794 KTKIMFFYMSPKCI
+794 
-808 DALTIRMNGVEI
+808 
-820 EVVDD
+820 
-825 FNFLGITINKSLNW
+825 
-839 KSHVNVSCNKVLK
+839 
-852 YIAVIHR
+852 
-859 TKKYLPFSVLQTMYK
+859 
-874 SLILPIIYYG
+874 
-884 LLLWGPHC
+884 
-892 ERLFLLQKRI
+892 
-902 MRVITNSKYIAHTDP
+902 
-917 IFKTLNLLKL
+917 
-927 PDLYRLQLYKLYYKI
+927 
-942 KKQTVPAYFRHILT
+942 
-956 EVVNPYN
+956 
-963 TRNTFFKYPIARH
+963 
-976 EYTRK
+976 
-981 TCLYQVINYVNYPP
+981 
-995 NNPLMKLRTDMS
+995 
-1007 DTHSITGFALYHKN
+1007 
-1021 RTLESYS
+1021 
-1028 LHCRI
+1028 
-1033 IDCYVCRVCQ
+1033 

>member
-1 MSLLN
+1 M
-6 ILNDDNDEH
+6 
-15 DQPIKQSLYYS
+15 Y
-26 DNDFIATLSN
+26 LSTW
-36 SNNPVAILSLNCQ
+36 STVLDPNPS
-49 SISSKFDDILIL
+49 
-61 VEKVYQRNQNIDILC
+61 
-76 IQESWLGEHS
+76 
-86 HYSQYNIDG
+86 
-95 YDMYYQSSVCSSH
+95 
-108 TGLIIYVRSEYQVK
+108 
-122 QLNLRNSSVL
+122 
-132 WESLFLE
+132 
-139 VTLADGKKIIIGD
+139 
-152 IYRAPKEEV
+152 
-161 NIITT
+161 
-166 FIVELSHIS
+166 
-175 TLLNRMKLPVYL
+175 
-187 CGDYNINLLKM
+187 
-198 HEKNSY
+198 
-204 EEFFETML
+204 
-212 VHSYLPNIT
+212 
-221 LPTRLTDTSNT
+221 
-232 LIDNVFANSAKFE
+232 
-245 AVSGILINNISD
+245 
-257 HQAIFTIITIPR
+257 
-269 ERVIIH
+269 
-275 TNISSN
+275 
-281 NQTTY
+281 TY

-316 VRINLVANTDNSF
+316 VRINLVANTDNTL

-359 YRHKKC
+359 YKHKKC

-385 LKKTPIDRDDYRNKK
+385 LKKTLIDRDDYRNKK

-414 TYLKKRYYAE
+414 TYLKKRFYAE
-424 KFHLFK
+424 KFHQLK

-441 EVLENNPNKSISTKF
+441 EVLGNNRNKSISTKF
-456 NINDKCITDQQEIGN
+456 NINDKCITDQQEIAN

-494 DHRQYLINRPVTTFH
+494 DHRQYLINSPVTTFH

-533 DEISTETV
+533 DEISTETI

-567 EMKVSKIKPLF
+567 EMKVSKMKPLF

-608 QLYEYFER
+608 QLYEYFYR
-616 NDLLTQH
+616 NYLLTQH

-704 DASSDIVRTNIGVPQ
+704 DASSYIVRTNIGVPQ

-730 YINDLVNTSDKF
+730 YINDLVNTSNKF

-794 KTKIMFFYMSPKCI
+794 KTKIMFFFMPPKCI

-825 FNFLGITINKSLNW
+825 FYFLGITINKSLNW

-852 YIAVIHR
+852 YIAVIHI

-892 ERLFLLQKRI
+892 ERLFLLQKQI

-942 KKQTVPAYFRHILT
+942 KKQIVPAYFRHILT

-995 NNPLMKLRTDMS
+995 SNPLMKLRTDMS

-1021 RTLESYS
+1021 QTLESYS
-1028 LHCRI
+1028 LCAFRLAKVI
-1033 IDCYVCRVCQ
+1033 ETRMSD